1 MGAFGAACHMIL
13 SASINLFDGEEL
25 LDAKLRALRC
35 QIEHISIVYQKRSY
49 AGNPCSPLLLGTLDY
64 LLQEGLVDEVLEYE
78 FEPDPFANPQ
88 VFEADKR
95 TRGLELARKFGA
107 THFITMDADEFI
119 LPDAM
124 AYAKQQVIEHD
135 YDATAC
141 KLIDYWISPRYQVR
155 GLAQAWGDYLYV
167 PLIYKIRP
175 NIAFTAEKHHEHYY
189 CIADTTRKLPTN
201 NPHRLDDQ
209 VIMHHMTTVRAQRD
223 GLVSK
228 YKNRSSHIPPIL
240 PAEHM
245 ADLLR
250 SWAPNHHWGPV
261 TDEIEDIF
269 LIEQSFARQNL
280 AGRPSG
286 ESSVIREWDISR
298 QSSLRGDSE
307 DQSLVAELEIVTNI
321 FIDFTNLLKSDDPE
335 RALMLFDPGYRNL
348 EEVKNWIR
356 VHRHLL
362 AVVEGSLNLSMIR
375 KESGR
380 YTAVAAVSW
389 IGEQKGPRAKV
400 RSDTSNE
407 KILSESAVA
416 ATKDVGCNWVLT
428 GFENLW

>member
-1 MGAFGAACHMIL
+1 MIL

-25 LDAKLRALRC
+25 LDAKLRALRSE
-35 QIEHISIVYQKRSY
+35 IDHISIVYQTRSY
-49 AGNPCSPLLLGTLDY
+49 AGNPCSPVLLEILDY
-64 LLQEGLVDEVLEYE
+64 LLKQGLVDELLEYQ

-88 VFEADKR
+88 IFEADKR
-95 TRGLELARKFGA
+95 TRGLELAQKFGA

-119 LPDAM
+119 LPEAM

-175 NIAFTAEKHHEHYY
+175 GVAFTVEKIHEHYF
-189 CIADTTRKLPTN
+189 CIADTTRKLPTQN
-201 NPHRLDDQ
+201 SHRFDDN
-209 VIMHHMTTVRAQRD
+209 VIMHHMTTIRAQRV
-223 GLVSK
+223 GLASK
-228 YKNRSSHIPPIL
+228 YKNRSSYIPPAL

-261 TDEIEDIF
+261 TDEVEDIF
-269 LIEQSFARQNL
+269 LIEQSFVRQKL
-280 AGRPSG
+280 TGRPPG
-286 ESSVIREWDISR
+286 ESYVIREWAADR
-298 QSSLRGDSE
+298 QSSLRGDFE
-307 DQSLVAELEIVTNI
+307 DIALIAELDIITNI
-321 FIDFTNLLKSDDPE
+321 FNAFAAILRTDKPE
-335 RALMLFDPGYRNL
+335 RALELFNPSYKDLR
-348 EEVKNWIR
+348 EVENWIR
-356 VHRHLL
+356 VYQHLL
-362 AVVEGSLNLSMIR
+362 ITVQGSLNLSMVR
-375 KESGR
+375 KEGSR

-389 IGEQKGPRAKV
+389 IGEKKGQRAKV
-400 RSDTSNE
+400 RADTSNE
-407 KILSESAVA
+407 KILSESAIA
-416 ATKDVGCNWVLT
+416 ATKEVGGNWVLT

>member
-1 MGAFGAACHMIL
+1 MIL

-25 LDAKLRALRC
+25 LDAKLRALRSE
-35 QIEHISIVYQKRSY
+35 IDHISIVYQTRSY
-49 AGNPCSPLLLGTLDY
+49 AGNPCSPLLLVILDN
-64 LLQEGLVDEVLEYE
+64 LLKQGLVDELLEYQ

-88 VFEADKR
+88 IFEADKR
-95 TRGLELARKFGA
+95 TRGLDLARKFGA

-119 LPDAM
+119 LPEAM

-175 NIAFTAEKHHEHYY
+175 GVAFTAEKVHEDYF
-189 CIADTTRKLPTN
+189 CIADTTRKLPTQHS
-201 NPHRLDDQ
+201 HRLDDH
-209 VIMHHMTTVRAQRD
+209 VIMHHMTTIRAQRV
-223 GLVSK
+223 GLASK
-228 YKNRSSHIPPIL
+228 YKNRSSYIPPAL

-261 TDEIEDIF
+261 TDEVEDIF

-280 AGRPSG
+280 TGRPAG
-286 ESSVIREWDISR
+286 ESYVIREWDIDR
-298 QSSLRGDSE
+298 QSSLRGDTE
-307 DQSLVAELEIVTNI
+307 DNALIAELEGITNI
-321 FIDFTNLLKSDDPE
+321 FNEFTALLKTNDPE
-335 RALMLFDPGYRNL
+335 RALKLFDPNYKDL
-348 EEVKNWIR
+348 KEVKKWIGEYQ
-356 VHRHLL
+356 HLL
-362 AVVEGSLNLSMIR
+362 VIVNGSLNLSMIR
-375 KESGR
+375 QEGGR
-380 YTAVAAVSW
+380 YTAVAAISW
-389 IGEQKGPRAKV
+389 IGEKKGQRARV
-400 RSDTSNE
+400 RADTTNE

-416 ATKDVGCNWVLT
+416 ATKEVGGQWALT

>member
-1 MGAFGAACHMIL
+1 MIL

-25 LDAKLRALRC
+25 LDAKLRALRSE
-35 QIEHISIVYQKRSY
+35 IDHISIVYQTSSY
-49 AGNPCSPLLLGTLDY
+49 AGNPCSPLLLGILDQ
-64 LLQEGLVDEVLEYE
+64 LLKEGLVDELLEYQ

-88 VFEADKR
+88 IFEADKR

-119 LPDAM
+119 LPEAM

-155 GLAQAWGDYLYV
+155 GLAEAWGDYLYV

-175 NIAFTAEKHHEHYY
+175 GIAFTAEKVHEHYF
-189 CIADTTRKLPTN
+189 CIADTTRKLPTQ
-201 NPHRLDDQ
+201 NPHRLDDH
-209 VIMHHMTTVRAQRD
+209 VIMHHMTTIRAQRN
-223 GLVSK
+223 GLISK
-228 YKNRSSHIPPIL
+228 YKNRSSYIPPAL

-245 ADLLR
+245 GDLLR

-261 TDEIEDIF
+261 TDEVEDIF
-269 LIEQSFARQNL
+269 SIEQSFVRQKL
-280 AGRPSG
+280 TGRPAG
-286 ESSVIREWDISR
+286 ESYVIREWDVER

-307 DQSLVAELEIVTNI
+307 DLALIAELEIVTAM
-321 FIDFTNLLKSDDPE
+321 FTEFMSRLRTDDPE
-335 RALMLFDPGYRNL
+335 QALTLFNPSYKDL
-348 EEVKNWIR
+348 DQVENWIR
-356 VHRHLL
+356 NYRHLL
-362 AVVEGSLNLSMIR
+362 AIVQGSLNLSMIR
-375 KESGR
+375 QEGGR
-380 YTAVAAVSW
+380 YTAVAAISW
-389 IGEQKGPRAKV
+389 IGEKKGQRAKV
-400 RSDTSNE
+400 RADTSNE

-416 ATKDVGCNWVLT
+416 ATKEVGGTWSLV

>member
-1 MGAFGAACHMIL
+1 MIL

-25 LDAKLRALRC
+25 LDAKLRALRSE
-35 QIEHISIVYQKRSY
+35 IDHISIVYQTRSY
-49 AGNPCSPLLLGTLDY
+49 AGNPCSPLLLDILDQ
-64 LLQEGLVDEVLEYE
+64 LLKQRLVDELLEYQ

-95 TRGLELARKFGA
+95 TQGLDLARKFGA

-119 LPDAM
+119 LPEAM

-175 NIAFTAEKHHEHYY
+175 GIAFTSEKHHEDYF
-189 CIADTTRKLPTN
+189 CIADTTRKLPTQN
-201 NPHRLDDQ
+201 SHRLDDR

-223 GLVSK
+223 GLISK

-245 ADLLR
+245 GDLLR

-261 TDEIEDIF
+261 TDEVEDIF
-269 LIEQSFARQNL
+269 SIEQSFVRQKL
-280 AGRPSG
+280 TGRPAG
-286 ESSVIREWDISR
+286 ESYVIKEWDVDR

-307 DQSLVAELEIVTNI
+307 DTALIAELEIA
-321 FIDFTNLLKSDDPE
+321 TNLFTEFMALLKTDDPE
-335 RALMLFDPGYRNL
+335 RALKLFDPSYKNL
-348 EEVKNWIR
+348 EEVENWIR
-356 VHRHLL
+356 VHQHLL
-362 AVVEGSLNLSMIR
+362 AIVQGSPNLSMIR
-375 KESGR
+375 QENGR
-380 YTAVAAVSW
+380 YTAVTAVSW
-389 IGEQKGPRAKV
+389 IGEQKGLRAKV
-400 RSDTSNE
+400 RADTSNE
-407 KILSESAVA
+407 KILSESAIA
-416 ATKDVGCNWVLT
+416 ATKEVGGHWRLT